1 MKSGQTVLNSLPDVS
16 RATSDVEAL
25 LNSLGRIWVA
35 GVQPNWKSFHKGERL
50 HRVSLPT
57 YPFER
62 KRYWISPTKTD
73 AAKAEAANAD
83 ATTVVASP
91 RVAEPQIPVYLEPQQ
106 STISTIPIPQNAS
119 EPGISSP
126 ESAMAM
132 PSSDLKESLM
142 REQIRMMSDLM
153 SRQLE
158 MLRPSESTDFSG

>member
-1 MKSGQTVLNSLPDVS
+1 MPIDWSGRYQ
-16 RATSDVEAL
+16 
-25 LNSLGRIWVA
+25 
-35 GVQPNWKSFHKGERL
+35 GERRIK
-50 HRVSLPT
+50 RVLPT

-62 KRYWISPTKTD
+62 KRYWISPTKAD
-73 AAKAEAANAD
+73 AAKTEAANAD

-158 MLRPSESTDFSG
+158 MLRPSEPTDFSG